1 MTDATLRIKVD
12 SSEVSKGAKSL
23 DDLASAGNNAEQST
37 QKVERS
43 TISMSGAAKAAA
55 SAFAALGVTL
65 SARQIV
71 QYADEWQGAENRLKL
86 VTGSA
91 TELASAQQSL
101 LDIANQTRTSVTAT
115 SDLYTT
121 LARSTADAGLSAQ
134 ELQGIT
140 KTINQSFAIS
150 GASAAAMDGA
160 LRQLSQAFASGALR
174 GDEFNSVNEQA
185 PRLMDAVALSLNM
198 TRGELRDFA
207 AEGGITAEI
216 VIKALKDSAQAID
229 QEFSKATATFGGNM
243 TIANNNLMEFIGG
256 ATATKAAVGAAGA
269 AIVALSEN
277 LDVLVDVVIIG
288 ATVIGTRMV
297 MGLASMTTGMG
308 IAATATKALSAA
320 MALLGGPVGIAIT
333 VVAGLALVGKRMYD
347 NKKEADALEI
357 STREL
362 AAAEAYHSSVINGNT
377 LSLEQLQ
384 SQLSVARGELQNV
397 TAAMGDGSAESFNM
411 SREVGR
417 LETLITEMGGSIED
431 TTGAIQGQS
440 AAVVELTKD
449 EQDLIDTIESKIVQ
463 LNAERVALNM
473 TERELFIHNA
483 TIVKGTQLT
492 AEQAAGIRV
501 AAAALYDER
510 LQMESAT
517 KSQEALTKAREDADR
532 RVRELI
538 TSTRQQEAALA
549 LGGREQAI
557 YNALI
562 RAGNDLT
569 SDQVVAIANSVGSL
583 YDKEQALKDVNDAQ
597 SETSTGAV
605 ELGKAAEDSARL
617 AADNWQRTHE
627 YLTTTFIDIFDNGKG
642 AFKNIAD
649 SFTAMIKRMVSEW
662 AASKLMNLFGIGGGS
677 GGTATSLMSGLL
689 GGGGGGGGSIGGSLV
704 SAGASAAGQFIG
716 GITGTAVGT
725 GSAIVGPP
733 TAAAAAGSGIGS
745 SIMAGIGA
753 IPGWGWAIAGIA
765 TAAALLAK
773 ESTPSSNAGMLVGPA
788 PGASADRTFAVDPFA
803 SGFRPTGF
811 ARREDQS
818 AATDVIKQFALLD
831 AALTESIKTAGG
843 SINMSGATLSG
854 FSENGQGAGVF
865 MGLASEKGK
874 GITSAPIEQQLKQYA
889 TDVMRHA
896 SGLTEEQKAAIL
908 GGIPAFERGGMHR
921 GGLAL
926 VGERGPELVAMGPA
940 RVINA
945 QDTKAMLSADNGL
958 VGEMRDMLAE
968 MRNMAYY
975 TKRTADLLMRV
986 TRDGDSLVTVAA

>member
-12 SSEVSKGAKSL
+12 SSEVNKGAKSL
-23 DDLASAGNNAEQST
+23 DDLATSSNTAEKST
-37 QKVERS
+37 QKVEKS

-91 TELASAQQSL
+91 TELAYAQQAL

-229 QEFSKATATFGGNM
+229 QEFSQATATFGGNM

-256 ATATKAAVGAAGA
+256 AQATKMAVGAAGA

-277 LDVLVDVVIIG
+277 LDVLLDVVILG

-297 MGLASMTTGMG
+297 MGLAAMSTGMG
-308 IAATATKALSAA
+308 VAATATKALSAA
-320 MALLGGPVGIAIT
+320 MALLGGPVGIAVT
-333 VVAGLALVGKRMYD
+333 VVAGLALLGKRLYD

-362 AAAEAYHSSVINGNT
+362 AAAEAYHSSVISGNVQ
-377 LSLEQLQ
+377 SLDQLQ
-384 SQLSVARGELQNV
+384 AELSVARGELHNV
-397 TAAMGDGSAESFNM
+397 TSAMGEGSAESLNM

-417 LETLITEMGGSIED
+417 LETLITEMGGSIEQ
-431 TTGAIQGQS
+431 TTGAVQSQS
-440 AAVVELTKD
+440 AAIVELTKD
-449 EQDLIDTIESKIVQ
+449 EQDLINTIESKIVQ
-463 LNAERVALNM
+463 LDAERMALGM

-492 AEQAAGIRV
+492 AEQAAGIRD

-510 LQMESAT
+510 EEMESAT
-517 KSQEALTKAREDADR
+517 RSQEALTKAREDADK

-562 RAGNDLT
+562 KAGNDLT

-597 SETSTGAV
+597 SETSTGATA
-605 ELGKAAEDSARL
+605 LGKASEDAARL
-617 AADNWQRTHE
+617 ASDNWQRTHE
-627 YLTTTFIDIFDNGKG
+627 YLTTTFIDIFDNGKS

-649 SFTAMIKRMVSEW
+649 SFTAMIERMVAEW

-677 GGTATSLMSGLL
+677 GATATSALSGLL
-689 GGGGGGGGSIGGSLV
+689 GGGGGVGGSLV
-704 SAGASAAGQFIG
+704 SAGVGAAGQFLG
-716 GITGTAVGT
+716 GITGTAVGA
-725 GSAIVGPP
+725 GSALAGPP
-733 TAAAAAGSGIGS
+733 TAAAAAGSGVGS
-745 SIMAGIGA
+745 AIMGGIQA
-753 IPGWGWAIAGIA
+753 IPGWGWAIAGV
-765 TAAALLAK
+765 AAAEALLAK
-773 ESTPSSNAGMLVGPA
+773 DSTPSSNAGMLVGPA
-788 PGASADRTFAVDPFA
+788 PGAPADRTFDVSPFA
-803 SGFRPTGF
+803 SGFKPKGF

-818 AATDVIKQFALLD
+818 AATDVINQFALLD

-854 FSENGQGAGVF
+854 FSETGQGAGVF

-874 GITSAPIEQQLKQYA
+874 GITSVPIEQQLKQYA

-908 GGIPAFERGGMHR
+908 GGIPAYERGGMHR

-945 QDTKAMLSADNGL
+945 QDTKAIMSADSGL

-975 TKRTADLLMRV
+975 TKRTADLLLRV

>member
-23 DDLASAGNNAEQST
+23 DDLASAGGKAEQST
-37 QKVERS
+37 QKVEKS
-43 TISMSGAAKAAA
+43 TVSMSGAARAAA

-91 TELASAQQSL
+91 TELAAAQQSL

-121 LARSTADAGLSAQ
+121 LARSTADAGLSAR

-207 AEGGITAEI
+207 AQGGITAEI

-229 QEFSKATATFGGNM
+229 QEFSQATATFSGNM

-256 ATATKAAVGAAGA
+256 ATATKAVVGAAGA
-269 AIVALSEN
+269 AIVAMSEN
-277 LDVLVDVVIIG
+277 LEVLVDVAILGI
-288 ATVIGTRMV
+288 TVIGTRMV

-320 MALLGGPVGIAIT
+320 MALLGGPVGIAVT
-333 VVAGLALVGKRMYD
+333 VVAGLALIGKRMYD
-347 NKKEADALEI
+347 NKQEADALEI

-377 LSLEQLQ
+377 SSLEQLQ
-384 SQLSVARGELQNV
+384 SQLSVARGELLNV

-411 SREVGR
+411 SREVSR
-417 LETLITEMGGSIED
+417 LEMLITEMGGSVED
-431 TTGAIQGQS
+431 ATGAIQGQS
-440 AAVVELTKD
+440 TAVVELTKD
-449 EQDLIDTIESKIVQ
+449 EQDLIDTIASKIVQ
-463 LNAERVALNM
+463 LDAERAALNM

-492 AEQAAGIRV
+492 AEQSAGIRE

-510 LQMESAT
+510 QEMESAT
-517 KSQEALTKAREDADR
+517 ESQEALTKAREDADK

-562 RAGNDLT
+562 KAGNNLT
-569 SDQVVAIANSVGSL
+569 SEQVVSIANSVGSL
-583 YDKEQALKDVNDAQ
+583 YDKEQALKDVNSAQ
-597 SETSTGAV
+597 AETSTGAV
-605 ELGKAAEDSARL
+605 ELGQASEESARL

-627 YLTTTFIDIFDNGKG
+627 YLTTTFVDIFDNGKS

-649 SFTAMIKRMVSEW
+649 SFTAMIKRMVAEW

-677 GGTATSLMSGLL
+677 GGTATSLMSGIF
-689 GGGGGGGGSIGGSLV
+689 GGGGGGGGIGGSLV

-745 SIMAGIGA
+745 SIMAGISA
-753 IPGWGWAIAGIA
+753 IPGWGWAIAGVA
-765 TAAALLAK
+765 AAAALLAK
-773 ESTPSSNAGMLVGPA
+773 DSTPSANAGMLVGPA
-788 PGASADRTFAVDPFA
+788 PGASADRTFDVSPFA
-803 SGFRPTGF
+803 SGFKPKGF

-818 AATDVIKQFALLD
+818 AATDVINQFALLD
-831 AALTESIKTAGG
+831 AALTDSIKTAGG

-854 FSENGQGAGVF
+854 FSETGQGAGVF

-874 GITSAPIEQQLKQYA
+874 GITSVPIEQQLKQYA

-908 GGIPAFERGGMHR
+908 GGIPAYERGGMHR

-945 QDTKAMLSADNGL
+945 QDTKAIMSADSGL